1 MGAYELLV
9 EGRGLPWLLTRWA
22 QQAPDKIFLIW
33 VPFSQSHGA
42 SNKEQQWTYSEFEL
56 AVRQAAAGLSA
67 RGVKKSQRVLIHLE
81 NCPELLISW
90 FACAYLGAVAVL
102 TNTRS
107 AKRDINYFCEHAEVV
122 AAITQ
127 PQFSQMVTSAASD
140 LSFIAVTET
149 NAGQD
154 AEEIAVAAGTVTT
167 FPFDKLMEKEPLQTL
182 RDPEPMLD
190 LSIQFTSGTTSRP
203 KAVVWTHAN
212 MVFSAQQ
219 SARNYRLHHDD
230 ICQLFL
236 PLFHMYALSP
246 TLMSS
251 LWVGATVIL
260 QRRFSASNFWPAALR
275 HRATWCA
282 QIPFSCQALEKH
294 AVPEHHFRFW
304 TTAIAWPEVEARFGV
319 KTLGSWGMTETVAC
333 PIVTDIDHGG
343 SYGCL
348 GRVTPGYEVAIRRQ
362 DGSSCGRGES
372 GRLYLRGVRGITIF
386 KEYLK
391 NPQANAESFDKDG
404 WFDTG
409 DLIRID
415 KHGDLYFKE
424 REKDMIKVGG
434 ENVSPAEV
442 ESVIMETG
450 WIKEC
455 AVVAQQHAMLD
466 EVAVAFIIPKDDA
479 PANFEEKLLA
489 YCKEQLAD
497 FKVIRRVYCLDDF
510 PRSVNYKIAKP
521 VLRQGL
527 PILEG

>member
-1 MGAYELLV
+1 METYEHLV
-9 EGRGLPWLLTRWA
+9 EKRDLSWLLTHWA
-22 QQAPDKIFLIW
+22 QQIPNKTFLIW
-33 VPFSQSHGA
+33 APFP
-42 SNKEQQWTYSEFEL
+42 KENHVVLEDRHWTYSEFEL
-56 AVRQAAAGLSA
+56 AARKVAAGLA
-67 RGVKKSQRVLIHLE
+67 AHGVKKGERVLIHLE

-107 AKRDINYFCEHAEVV
+107 AKRDITYFCEHAEVV

-127 PQFSQMVTSAASD
+127 PQFSQMVSSAAPD

-154 AEEIAVAAGTVTT
+154 SEEIAFAAGTVTT
-167 FPFDKLMEKEPLQTL
+167 FPFEKLMEKEPLQNL

-236 PLFHMYALSP
+236 PLYHMYALSP

-275 HRATWCA
+275 HKATWCA
-282 QIPFSCQALEKH
+282 QIPFSCQALEKQTI
-294 AVPEHHFRFW
+294 PKHHFRFW
-304 TTAIAWPEVEARFGV
+304 TTAIAWPEVESRFGI

-333 PIVTDIDHGG
+333 PIVSDIDQGAPH
-343 SYGCL
+343 GCL
-348 GRVTPGYEVAIRRQ
+348 GRVTPGYEIQIRRD
-362 DGSSCGRGES
+362 DGSPCGHGDS

-415 KHGDLYFKE
+415 DQGDLYFKE

-455 AVVAQQHAMLD
+455 AVVAQKHAMLD

-479 PANFEEKLLA
+479 PANFEEKVLA
-489 YCKEQLAD
+489 YCKDQLAD
-497 FKVIRRVYCLDDF
+497 FKVIRRIYCLDDF